1 MSIATIRFELPG
13 AWWLLFPLTAILV
26 YSTWRQHQ
34 LGLSARRLL
43 TLSGLRLGA
52 LLALVCLIAR
62 PIQTTRTPAATASR
76 PVALLVDRSESMSL
90 DEGSSTR
97 YQQALDFLNSRLL
110 PALQSAHLPVQTL
123 LFDKSPESTSVD
135 KLSTVQPRG
144 KRTDLG
150 GAIAEAFA
158 SDPQAPLA
166 IVALTDGIANES
178 DLDARALAALT
189 EARVPFIGVGFGGD
203 RPVRALK
210 LRHVDAPAS
219 VAPKTAFSISAQLE
233 AVNADALPAFDLVLF
248 RDGKIAQR
256 KTVKSGTGSRLW
268 LENFKVTED
277 VEGVHNY
284 TVRLVPP
291 QEPDLRCAE
300 TEGSASVRVSGEKE
314 LRVLYVQ
321 GALTWDYKFI
331 NRALGDDTG
340 IKLTGLTR
348 TSEKSVFR
356 QNVEN
361 VGELLNGFP
370 ARLEEL
376 APFRV
381 IVLSNLSPNDLTSA
395 QQQMLAKFCGVLGGG
410 VLLVGGSGTFDSS
423 WQSSRLEQ
431 LLPVVF
437 AANAGVQGLDQPFQI
452 QLTPE
457 ALAHP
462 VFQIA
467 DDHPPQEAWSKL
479 PSFRQYGRVDA
490 LKAGAQ
496 AWMIHPADE
505 GPRGRRILMAS
516 QRYGAGLS
524 AVLCIQNFWRWRLS
538 ENSDPAQFDRFWR
551 QLFRFL
557 SDAGREDVAI
567 HLADQDL
574 HPDMDVRLALERQ
587 PSPGNATPGNG
598 KFLVRVDDDRGRAI
612 EEQSVEL
619 AASQPID
626 FHFHADQAG
635 QYTVTVADAMKSEIA
650 SRRIDVRDVDIE
662 FQETARNM
670 ETLRQWAAASDG
682 LAFKAEEC
690 PDATDLV
697 SQIKARIEQ
706 VRQGKASRRVV
717 AVNGWMLTWV
727 LGCLA
732 GEWLLRK
739 QWELA

>member
-1 MSIATIRFELPG
+1 MSIAAIRFELPW
-13 AWWLLFPLTAILV
+13 AWWLLVPLAAILV
-26 YSTWRQHQ
+26 FSIGRQHQ
-34 LGLSARRLL
+34 RGVSAQRLL
-43 TLSGLRLGA
+43 VLNGLRFAA
-52 LLALVCLIAR
+52 LLALVGLIAR
-62 PIQTTRTPAATASR
+62 PVQVAKTPAATAAR
-76 PVALLVDRSESMSL
+76 PVTLLVDRSESMSL
-90 DEGSSTR
+90 EEGSGTR
-97 YQQALDFLNSRLL
+97 YQQAFDFLNARLM
-110 PALQSAHLPVQTL
+110 PALKSAHLPVQAL
-123 LFDKSPESTSVD
+123 LFDKNSESTSVD
-135 KLSTVQPRG
+135 KLSAVRPSG

-158 SDPQAPLA
+158 STAQPPLA
-166 IVALTDGIANES
+166 IVALTDGIANER

-189 EARVPFIGVGFGGD
+189 ETRVPFIGVGFGGD
-203 RPVRALK
+203 RPVRTLS

-256 KTVKSGTGSRLW
+256 KTAGATKGSRLW
-268 LENFKVTED
+268 LENFQVNED

-284 TVRLVPP
+284 IVRLVPP
-291 QEPDLRCAE
+291 QEPDLRCAG
-300 TEGSASVRVSGEKE
+300 TEASTSVRVTGEKK

-331 NRALGDDTG
+331 NRALADDTS

-381 IVLSNLSPNDLTSA
+381 IVLSNLRPADLTSA
-395 QQQMLAKFCGVLGGG
+395 QQEMLAKFCGELGGG
-410 VLLVGGSGTFDSS
+410 VLLVGGSDTFDSS

-437 AANAGVQGLDQPFQI
+437 AANAGVQGLDRPFQV

-467 DDHPPQEAWSKL
+467 DDHPPLEAWSKL
-479 PSFRQYGRVDA
+479 PSFSQYGRVDA
-490 LKAGAQ
+490 LKPGAQ
-496 AWMIHPADE
+496 AWMFHPTDE

-524 AVLCIQNFWRWRLS
+524 AVLAIQNFWRWRLS

-557 SDAGREDVAI
+557 GDSGRQDVAI

-574 HPDMDVRLALERQ
+574 HPDMDVRLVLERQ
-587 PSPGNATPGNG
+587 PSPGNASPGSG
-598 KFLVRVDDDRGRAI
+598 KFLVRVDDDHGHAL

-619 AASQPID
+619 GASQPID
-626 FHFHADQAG
+626 FNFHADQPG
-635 QYTVTVADAMKSEIA
+635 QYTVTVADPMKSPIA

-662 FQETARNM
+662 FQETVRNM
-670 ETLRQWAAASDG
+670 ESLRQWAAASDG

-697 SQIKARIEQ
+697 SQIKARIEE

-739 QWELA
+739 RWELA